1 MRRVS
6 SILDNFQAA
15 KGALDLTVHTR
26 DLRNS
31 ASSPSLLPFVSCRL
45 VKNLLDS
52 DAPVYGILPYQL
64 YGPGCC
70 AVRPERMC
78 YRVEHHMITN
88 NTQAETRRINYMFK
102 KLSLVLTGALACA
115 SFSVQAEDW
124 RAWNIHNDGHPN
136 TAAMDRFSEL
146 VSEATG
152 GEINVEV
159 FHGGVLGSQPDAL
172 EQVRLG
178 AIEIGNFNLGPIGP
192 IVKEANL
199 VSLPFIFKSVP
210 HMFRVLE
217 GEAGETIAAA
227 MAEAGIKPLA
237 WVDAGARSFYSQ
249 KPINTPAD
257 VEGLKIRVMNN
268 DLYTS
273 MISAMGGNP
282 SPMAFAEVQQALK
295 TGVVDGA
302 ENNFPSFK
310 SVGHYEVTTHYS
322 LSEHLIIP
330 ECICVNTAKFDALS
344 EDMQAAVR
352 GAAEEAALYQRE
364 LWAVQSGQAREE
376 VEAAGIVV
384 NEIADKGPF
393 QDAMVAVYDEYLAAN
408 PDMADLVEMAKN
420 TE

>member
-1 MRRVS
+1 MYRKIS
-6 SILDNFQAA
+6 ASLIAA
-15 KGALDLTVHTR
+15 LAAFAIS
-26 DLRNS
+26 NS
-31 ASSPSLLPFVSCRL
+31 AS
-45 VKNLLDS
+45 
-52 DAPVYGILPYQL
+52 A
-64 YGPGCC
+64 
-70 AVRPERMC
+70 
-78 YRVEHHMITN
+78 
-88 NTQAETRRINYMFK
+88 AEN
-102 KLSLVLTGALACA
+102 
-115 SFSVQAEDW
+115 W

-136 TAAMDRFSEL
+136 TAAMDKFSEL
-146 VSEATG
+146 VDEATG
-152 GEINVEV
+152 GEVKVEV

-192 IVKEANL
+192 MVKEANL

-227 MAEAGIKPLA
+227 MADAGVQPLA

-310 SVGHYEVTTHYS
+310 NVGHFEVTTHYS

-330 ECICVNTAKFDALS
+330 ECICVNTEKFAALS
-344 EDMQAAVR
+344 EEMQTAVR

-364 LWAVQSGQAREE
+364 LWAVQSGQARKD
-376 VEAAGIVV
+376 VEAAGIKV

-393 QDAMVAVYDEYLAAN
+393 QEAMVKVYDDYLSAN
-408 PDMADLVEMAKN
+408 PDMKALVEMAQS

>member
-1 MRRVS
+1 MYRK
-6 SILDNFQAA
+6 I
-15 KGALDLTVHTR
+15 
-26 DLRNS
+26 S
-31 ASSPSLLPFVSCRL
+31 ASLIAAF
-45 VKNLLDS
+45 
-52 DAPVYGILPYQL
+52 A
-64 YGPGCC
+64 
-70 AVRPERMC
+70 
-78 YRVEHHMITN
+78 
-88 NTQAETRRINYMFK
+88 
-102 KLSLVLTGALACA
+102 ALALA
-115 SFSVQAEDW
+115 NSGHAAENW

-136 TAAMDRFSEL
+136 TAAMDKFSEL
-146 VSEATG
+146 VGEATG
-152 GEINVEV
+152 GEVNVEV

-192 IVKEANL
+192 MVKEANL

-227 MAEAGIKPLA
+227 MADAGIQPLA

-310 SVGHYEVTTHYS
+310 NVGHFEVTTHYS

-330 ECICVNTAKFDALS
+330 ECICVNTEKFAALS
-344 EDMQAAVR
+344 PEMQTAVR
-352 GAAEEAALYQRE
+352 GAAEEAALFQRE
-364 LWAVQSGQAREE
+364 LWAVQSGQARKD
-376 VEAAGIVV
+376 VEAAGIKV

-393 QDAMVAVYDEYLAAN
+393 QEAMVKVYDDYLAAN
-408 PDMADLVEMAKN
+408 PDMKALVEMAQS

>member
-1 MRRVS
+1 
-6 SILDNFQAA
+6 
-15 KGALDLTVHTR
+15 
-26 DLRNS
+26 
-31 ASSPSLLPFVSCRL
+31 
-45 VKNLLDS
+45 
-52 DAPVYGILPYQL
+52 
-64 YGPGCC
+64 
-70 AVRPERMC
+70 
-78 YRVEHHMITN
+78 
-88 NTQAETRRINYMFK
+88 MFK
-102 KLSLVLTGALACA
+102 KISAILLTVTTTFLLLSGIAAA
-115 SFSVQAEDW
+115 ADW
-124 RAWNIHNDGHPN
+124 RAWNIHNEGHPN
-136 TAAMDRFSEL
+136 TAAMDRFAEL
-146 VSEATG
+146 IGGATN
-152 GEINVEV
+152 GEINLQV

-192 IVKEANL
+192 MVKEANL

-217 GEAGETIAAA
+217 GEAGDTIAKA
-227 MAEAGIKPLA
+227 MADAGVLPLA

-282 SPMAFAEVQQALK
+282 SPMAFSEVQQALK

-310 SVGHYEVTTHYS
+310 NVGHYEVTTHYS

-330 ECICVNTAKFDALS
+330 ECICVNTAKFEALS
-344 EDMQAAVR
+344 PELQAAVR

-364 LWAVQSGQAREE
+364 LWAVQSDQARKD
-376 VEAAGIVV
+376 VEAAGIKV

-393 QDAMVAVYDEYLAAN
+393 QDSMVKVYDDYLAAN
-408 PDMADLVEMAKN
+408 PDMAKLVEMAQS